1 MTTHHRRS
9 RRSHHRNNQTR
20 ANAVRTR
27 NSITSF
33 DPSGFV
39 GLRLNLTDDG
49 WYVGADEPETVENA
63 HAAAGAS
70 AHRQMPRLTS
80 PVLVIAIILNHDDAG
95 QDAAQTAE
103 AIYSTV
109 RSLLGPDDY
118 RLDLVV
124 VGPGSDRNG

>member
-1 MTTHHRRS
+1 M
-9 RRSHHRNNQTR
+9 
-20 ANAVRTR
+20 NADRTR
-27 NSITSF
+27 NITSF
-33 DPSGFV
+33 DPSDFA

-49 WYVGADEPETVENA
+49 WYVGADEPETVEDT

-95 QDAAQTAE
+95 QGAAQTAE

-109 RSLLGPDDY
+109 RSLLGSDDY

-124 VGPGSDRNG
+124 IGPGSDRNG